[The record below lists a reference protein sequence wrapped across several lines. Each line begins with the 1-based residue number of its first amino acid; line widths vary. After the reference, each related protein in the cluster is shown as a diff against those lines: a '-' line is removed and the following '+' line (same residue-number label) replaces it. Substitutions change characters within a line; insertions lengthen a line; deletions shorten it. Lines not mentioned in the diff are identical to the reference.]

1 MDFSPLTSPAMVP
14 HQENHNYQGPPSSQ
28 PPPPQRHQQQQHHH
42 HQQPFPQCEHHQAY
56 PTSTSS
62 SETLQFKSAND
73 INDQYEELEKT
84 KMMITRRLSELE
96 KQQMT
101 SSQGANNTTI
111 SNQGNQRTPR
121 NPTTYITEYSD
132 RKLYIWEQ
140 GSLLLLNFLYT
151 YSCMHIVVVIS
162 LGAMSTYSNSLS
174 GVFQQ
179 QVRLEPVTPAS
190 LMNLRQHE
198 RQRASSFPHQGGIM
212 AHEFNTTMHMNN
224 CNNDSGSYP
233 ASSSASPSAMTTSPP
248 PPPASKRGK
257 RKARQPS
264 LSSDHQTTKT
274 ANRRSSSAYDKQQ
287 HPAIPTSQQN
297 RTHASP
303 RALKPLLI
311 SPALK
316 PNQHQ
321 PLTPINQSPTTN
333 HEAERILATR
343 SNYQN
348 LMEGKAAALGIAFT
362 PQIKSG
368 IEVRRTAHKAAEQKR
383 RDSLKEWFDRLR
395 LEVEEG
401 YVKKRSGLKSK
412 VIREQQREGG
422 VSKRQRSDDD
432 DDGEDVDDD
441 VLKPLSKVL
450 LLRYAYD
457 YITHLKDTLAERDAL
472 IGTLTKEDASSFP
485 NV

>member
-1 MDFSPLTSPAMVP
+1 M
-14 HQENHNYQGPPSSQ
+14 
-28 PPPPQRHQQQQHHH
+28 
-42 HQQPFPQCEHHQAY
+42 
-56 PTSTSS
+56 
-62 SETLQFKSAND
+62 
-73 INDQYEELEKT
+73 
-84 KMMITRRLSELE
+84 
-96 KQQMT
+96 
-101 SSQGANNTTI
+101 
-111 SNQGNQRTPR
+111 
-121 NPTTYITEYSD
+121 
-132 RKLYIWEQ
+132 
-140 GSLLLLNFLYT
+140 
-151 YSCMHIVVVIS
+151 
-162 LGAMSTYSNSLS
+162 YSNSLS

-198 RQRASSFPHQGGIM
+198 RQKASSFPHQDRIT
-212 AHEFNTTMHMNN
+212 ANEFNMTMHMNN
-224 CNNDSGSYP
+224 SNNSTCGRSYS
-233 ASSSASPSAMTTSPP
+233 ASSSASPSAITTSPP
-248 PPPASKRGK
+248 PPPAPKRGK

-264 LSSDHQTTKT
+264 LSSDHQITKT
-274 ANRRSSSAYDKQQ
+274 TTRRSSSTYDKQQ
-287 HPAIPTSQQN
+287 HPATPISQQS

-321 PLTPINQSPTTN
+321 PLTPISHSPTTN
-333 HEAERILATR
+333 HEAEHILATR

-432 DDGEDVDDD
+432 DDGDDDVEDD

-472 IGTLTKEDASSFP
+472 IGTLTTDGAD
-485 NV
+485 V

>member
-1 MDFSPLTSPAMVP
+1 
-14 HQENHNYQGPPSSQ
+14 
-28 PPPPQRHQQQQHHH
+28 
-42 HQQPFPQCEHHQAY
+42 
-56 PTSTSS
+56 
-62 SETLQFKSAND
+62 
-73 INDQYEELEKT
+73 
-84 KMMITRRLSELE
+84 
-96 KQQMT
+96 
-101 SSQGANNTTI
+101 
-111 SNQGNQRTPR
+111 
-121 NPTTYITEYSD
+121 
-132 RKLYIWEQ
+132 
-140 GSLLLLNFLYT
+140 
-151 YSCMHIVVVIS
+151 MHIVVVIS
-162 LGAMSTYSNSLS
+162 LGTMSTYSNSLS

-198 RQRASSFPHQGGIM
+198 RQKASSFPHQDGIT
-212 AHEFNTTMHMNN
+212 ANEFNMTMHMNN
-224 CNNDSGSYP
+224 SSNSTSGSSYP
-233 ASSSASPSAMTTSPP
+233 ASSSASPSAVTTSPP
-248 PPPASKRGK
+248 PPPPPKRGK

-264 LSSDHQTTKT
+264 LSSDHQTTT
-274 ANRRSSSAYDKQQ
+274 RRSSSTCDKQQ
-287 HPAIPTSQQN
+287 RPATPISQQN

-321 PLTPINQSPTTN
+321 PLTPINHSPTTN
-333 HEAERILATR
+333 HEAEHILATR

-432 DDGEDVDDD
+432 DDDDNVDDD

-472 IGTLTKEDASSFP
+472 IGTLTTDGAD
-485 NV
+485 V